1 MCSGAVGVAVQG
13 DDVGVVDEA
22 VDGGGCDD
30 VGARGP
36 SLQVLSAV
44 PPTCDSRL
52 HPSDRAFVTSN
63 KPGAAAG
70 SGEVR
75 LGELNP

>member
-1 MCSGAVGVAVQG
+1 MLSDSRVSVHVDTDVSGVGG
-13 DDVGVVDEA
+13 
-22 VDGGGCDD
+22 
-30 VGARGP
+30 RRP

-52 HPSDRAFVTSN
+52 HPSDRAFDASN
-63 KPGAAAG
+63 NLGAAAG

>member
-1 MCSGAVGVAVQG
+1 VLSDSRVERQPSVSARRQDVSGVGG
-13 DDVGVVDEA
+13 
-22 VDGGGCDD
+22 
-30 VGARGP
+30 RGP
-36 SLQVLSAV
+36 SLQVLSTV
-44 PPTCDSRL
+44 PLTCDSRL

>member
-1 MCSGAVGVAVQG
+1 VWSDSRVSVHVDTDVSG
-13 DDVGVVDEA
+13 
-22 VDGGGCDD
+22 

-52 HPSDRAFVTSN
+52 HPSDRAFVTST